1 MIKKGERYIALEKVY
16 GNFPMI
22 RKMVISGGG
31 NEDDARDIF
40 QDAILIFYRLAIKP
54 DFILSSSI
62 STLLYSISHKLW
74 LKKYRDFDSRRSGIS
89 EDVHGKYDLQAE
101 EIEEEEEE
109 EERNK
114 LSEKVL
120 EGLGEPCSA
129 ILKMF
134 YYENF
139 SMKEI
144 ASRLGYSNENTA
156 KAQKYKCIERGKKI
170 LAESLSTLKT
180 LLK

>member
-1 MIKKGERYIALEKVY
+1 MIKKGERSIALEKVY
-16 GNFPMI
+16 GNFPMV
-22 RKMVISGGG
+22 RKVVISGGG

-40 QDAILIFYRLAIKP
+40 QDAILVFYRLAIKP

-62 STLLYSISHKLW
+62 STLLYSIGHKLW
-74 LKKYRDFDSRRSGIS
+74 LKKYRDHESRKSSLSQGLP
-89 EDVHGKYDLQAE
+89 EAYDLQAE
-101 EIEEEEEE
+101 EIEDEEQ
-109 EERNK
+109 ERNR
-114 LSEKVL
+114 LSEKIL
-120 EGLGEPCSA
+120 EGLGEPCST

>member
-1 MIKKGERYIALEKVY
+1 MIKKGERSIALEKVY

-22 RKMVISGGG
+22 RKVVISGGG
-31 NEDDARDIF
+31 NDDDARDIF
-40 QDAILIFYRLAIKP
+40 QDAILVFYRLAIKP

-74 LKKYRDFDSRRSGIS
+74 LKKYRDHDSRKAVLSQDLP
-89 EDVHGKYDLQAE
+89 EAYDLQAE
-101 EIEEEEEE
+101 GIEEEEEE
-109 EERNK
+109 KNR